1 MTDLKPCP
9 FCGMYDASDDDGTDG
24 SWDQDLTVEEDDLKY
39 WTIYYVKCSNC
50 NATGPTSMNK
60 EQAIDFWNSRLG

>member
-9 FCGMYDASDDDGTDG
+9 FCGKYWADDDTEG

-50 NATGPTSMNK
+50 NATGPTAMNTDD
-60 EQAIDFWNSRLG
+60 AIALWNTRPR